1 MTECCICLVELENTQ
16 IIKLECCNNYIHQL
30 CNDNLINNNINNCP
44 LCRCKL
50 NYVTIDINDIN
61 TQYYQQNEQNQ
72 ETINIL
78 PCYKLIIISFVVV
91 FIVIFCICAFYYNF
105 TSKN

>member
-50 NYVTIDINDIN
+50 NYVIIDVDTQQN
-61 TQYYQQNEQNQ
+61 TQNTQNQ
-72 ETINIL
+72 EINEF
-78 PCYKLIIISFVVV
+78 PCCKLIIISFIVL
-91 FIVIFCICAFYYNF
+91 FIVLFLICFFYFY
-105 TSKN
+105 